1 MDATSRCVGPPALSG
16 RSSGGSLV
24 GHGVGVAELL
34 NPQVLSTASRYR
46 SWILN
51 GILSRQYL
59 PFHKP
64 NVIRIEEF
72 VYPSAGVVELLWL
85 LVWRAD
91 VGFADRPV
99 IVMVG
104 QTHRFDGESGGD
116 VLIFYA
122 DEVIAVL
129 LFAAERE
136 I

>member
-1 MDATSRCVGPPALSG
+1 MDATSRCVGPPALTG
-16 RSSGGSLV
+16 RSSGGSLI
-24 GHGVGVAELL
+24 GHGVGVADLL
-34 NPQVLSTASRYR
+34 NPQVLSTTSRYR

-72 VYPSAGVVELLWL
+72 VYPSAGVVELLRL

-104 QTHRFDGESGGD
+104 QTHRFYGERGGD
-116 VLIFYA
+116 GLVVYA
-122 DEVIAVL
+122 DEIITVL
-129 LFAAERE
+129 LFAAEGE
-136 I
+136 V

>member
-1 MDATSRCVGPPALSG
+1 MDWFTTLYEQIR
-16 RSSGGSLV
+16 
-24 GHGVGVAELL
+24 
-34 NPQVLSTASRYR
+34 
-46 SWILN
+46 
-51 GILSRQYL
+51 SRQYL

-72 VYPSAGVVELLWL
+72 VYPSAGVVELLRL
-85 LVWRAD
+85 LVWRTD

-116 VLIFYA
+116 VLVFYA

-129 LFAAERE
+129 PFAAEGQ